1 MLKKVVFAFA
11 LLAMASYAGAMTLT
25 ADGFTAQG
33 TPGTPATHDRLGL
46 VNDGSFE
53 FGECDLGSAWTCT
66 TNTTC
71 AWILDPIAVWGYPAY
86 DGVLVAW
93 LGGFCGTP
101 NSNSFCQDLFIDG
114 HYLDWYWM
122 GYVNSGCGTVYVSV
136 DGTYVFTHTLLLSE
150 HTYGTWNT
158 ASSYWGAIDLNAY
171 CGTTVN
177 LCLEET
183 DCGDG
188 ANNDNMLVDYV
199 TLDTSCDIIATEDA
213 SISTVKALY

>member
-1 MLKKVVFAFA
+1 MLKKVMFA
-11 LLAMASYAGAMTLT
+11 LAMLAMATYAGAMTLT

-33 TPGTPATHDRLGL
+33 VAGTPVNHDRLGL

-53 FGECDLGSAWTCT
+53 FGECGAGSAWTCT

-71 AWILDPIAVWGYPAY
+71 TWILDPIAVWGYPAY

-101 NSNSFCQDLFIDG
+101 NSNSFCQSLYIDG
-114 HYLDWYWM
+114 KYLDWKWM
-122 GYVNSGCGTVYVSV
+122 GYVNSACGTVYVKV
-136 DGTYVFTHTLLLSE
+136 NGGTVWSHLLQLSE
-150 HTYGTWNT
+150 HTYGTWNN
-158 ASSYWGAIDLNAY
+158 ASAFWGNIDLSAY
-171 CGTTVN
+171 CGQTVN

-183 DCGDG
+183 ACPDG

-199 TLDTSCDIIATEDA
+199 TLNVSCDIIATEDA